1 MAKQSNPVRIA
12 NLTVGEP
19 QVRPSTPAHVP
30 RVKEGNEPGNYTRQ
44 TGHTSDGRSS
54 ARRSTGVNARP
65 REPHGRLRDG

>member
-44 TGHTSDGRSS
+44 TGHT
-54 ARRSTGVNARP
+54 RRW
-65 REPHGRLRDG
+65 